1 MYSIFLNTS
10 PDSGSVITTRS
21 DFVSRSKANDRLVVW
36 GEAGALVGLTKSV
49 AAGVRGDVTLP
60 TGGTGCAAAM
70 GSDKLGMVWS

>member
-36 GEAGALVGLTKSV
+36 VEAGVLAGLTKSL
-49 AAGVRGDVTLP
+49 ARGVGGDVTLP